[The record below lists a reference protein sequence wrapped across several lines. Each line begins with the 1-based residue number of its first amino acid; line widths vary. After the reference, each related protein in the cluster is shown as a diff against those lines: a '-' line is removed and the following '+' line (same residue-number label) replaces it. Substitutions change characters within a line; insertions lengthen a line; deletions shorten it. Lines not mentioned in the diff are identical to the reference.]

1 MLSTYE
7 GRMIVRISLSR
18 PFSRSAAALAVLALG
33 LGLGGCADM
42 SDNVSTAFADP
53 AKYDLYECKQ
63 LEAERKYLA
72 TRAAELQGLM
82 AKAQTGVGGT
92 VVAELAYRNEYIAVR
107 GQTKLAD
114 EAWARNKCH
123 DATPAAGAPAA
134 PAAPPANVRA
144 APPRTR
150 SGSAVY

>member
-1 MLSTYE
+1 MKA
-7 GRMIVRISLSR
+7 RMIASLFPGQPLPR
-18 PFSRSAAALAVLALG
+18 AAAGAVLFALG
-33 LGLGGCADM
+33 IGLAGCADM
-42 SDNVSTAFADP
+42 SESMSSAFADP
-53 AKYDLYECKQ
+53 AKYELYECPQ
-63 LEAERKYLA
+63 LVTERKALA

-82 AKAQTGVGGT
+82 AKAQTGVAGP

-123 DATPAAGAPAA
+123 DTAPAAGAPAA
-134 PAAPPANVRA
+134 PSAPAANVRPA
-144 APPRTR
+144 QPSR

>member
-1 MLSTYE
+1 MLSVYQ
-7 GRMIVRISLSR
+7 GRMIASLACSHVVPR
-18 PFSRSAAALAVLALG
+18 AAVVALLALG
-33 LGLGGCADM
+33 CGLGGCANM
-42 SDNVSTAFADP
+42 SDGMVSAFADP

>member
-1 MLSTYE
+1 
-7 GRMIVRISLSR
+7 MIASLFHDQPLPR
-18 PFSRSAAALAVLALG
+18 AAATLALLVLGIG
-33 LGLGGCADM
+33 LAGCADM
-42 SDNVSTAFADP
+42 GESMSSAFADP

-134 PAAPPANVRA
+134 PAAPPANVSA
-144 APPRTR
+144 APRRMR
-150 SGSAVY
+150 SGS